1 MAPNG
6 TSLLWWPMSITIRS
20 SSQEV
25 LKDPILLRKEL
36 DAGHAV
42 EFTDLGA
49 VLARIEDIHSLADQL
64 AEEEL
69 LEHMAS
75 FRKDATGVDNTIWVS
90 PKGRTRHAARI
101 KVAINPPDTLNA
113 TSETASVAVHDGSVL
128 EGHIPNHVLRQVQ
141 EFVKFNRDVLT
152 DYWEERIDTRQ
163 LDRRLRPIASR

>member
-1 MAPNG
+1 MVSNA
-6 TSLLWWPMSITIRS
+6 TRLLTWPMSITIRS

-25 LKDPILLRKEL
+25 LKDLVLLRREL

-42 EFTDLGA
+42 ALTDLGA
-49 VLARIEDIHSLADQL
+49 VLARIEDIHALADQL

-113 TSETASVAVHDGSVL
+113 TS
-128 EGHIPNHVLRQVQ
+128 HVLRQVQ
-141 EFVKFNRDVLT
+141 EFVKINRDVLT